1 VNYKRRQEKPEAVSS
16 GFKVE
21 LPQASGSSTQRIT
34 SNILRLFARP
44 EGCPQY
50 YYLKFN
56 VGGVGVFSICAG
68 VASGGRHTVVI
79 CAVLQ
84 PDGRIT
90 ERPNSDTVKP
100 SKEKKPTVRP
110 KTAVG
115 MD

>member
-1 VNYKRRQEKPEAVSS
+1 
-16 GFKVE
+16 
-21 LPQASGSSTQRIT
+21 
-34 SNILRLFARP
+34 LFARP

-56 VGGVGVFSICAG
+56 VGGVGVYSICAG

-84 PDGRIT
+84 QGERFT

-100 SKEKKPTVRP
+100 SKGKKPTVRP

-115 MD
+115 MDGVKKVKKTWMIKLQHCFLLCV

>member
-1 VNYKRRQEKPEAVSS
+1 
-16 GFKVE
+16 
-21 LPQASGSSTQRIT
+21 
-34 SNILRLFARP
+34 LFARP

-68 VASGGRHTVVI
+68 VASGGRHIVVI
-79 CAVLQ
+79 CAVLR

-100 SKEKKPTVRP
+100 SKEKKPTVSP

-115 MD
+115 MDGVKKAKKTWMIKLQQSLLLCI